1 MLDPLQRSMRVA
13 GAGLRAQAVRIQ
25 IVSENIANSHT
36 TAQGPGEDP
45 FRRKTVTFGDE
56 VSRADG
62 ARYVGVKS
70 IGRDASP
77 FRIVRDPGNPA
88 ANEKGEVKMPNVDP
102 ILELSDLRE
111 ANHDYQAG
119 LQVVKQARDL
129 FSMTVDLLRT

>member
-1 MLDPLQRSMRVA
+1 MLDPLQSSMRVA

-56 VSRADG
+56 VARTEG
-62 ARYVGVKS
+62 ARYVVSRTKS
-70 IGRDASP
+70 IGGDASP
-77 FRIVRDPGNPA
+77 FGSFATRASGCEREGRSQNA
-88 ANEKGEVKMPNVDP
+88 ERR
-102 ILELSDLRE
+102 SDTRGRRS
-111 ANHDYQAG
+111 AGSQSAKQG